1 MLGHL
6 SRENNYEKS
15 LAAECY
21 VEGFRLSDKL
31 SIDLIKNS
39 SYPLLL
45 LSLLNSSARSKLVS
59 DDEIN
64 EVLTKVLG
72 DNWENYLYEYKR
84 NLGKY
89 NGMAEQHIAKS

>member
-1 MLGHL
+1 M
-6 SRENNYEKS
+6 
-15 LAAECY
+15 
-21 VEGFRLSDKL
+21 EGFRLSDKL

-64 EVLTKVLG
+64 EVL
-72 DNWENYLYEYKR
+72 ENYLYEYKR

-89 NGMAEQHIAKS
+89 NGMADQHIAKS

>member
-1 MLGHL
+1 MLCG
-6 SRENNYEKS
+6 RFQT
-15 LAAECY
+15 
-21 VEGFRLSDKL
+21 FRQTFHRPD
-31 SIDLIKNS
+31 NS

>member
-1 MLGHL
+1 MLCG
-6 SRENNYEKS
+6 RFQT
-15 LAAECY
+15 
-21 VEGFRLSDKL
+21 FRQTFHRPDKE
-31 SIDLIKNS
+31 
-39 SYPLLL
+39 LL
-45 LSLLNSSARSKLVS
+45 LSSPVIKPVKQFGTLKLVS